1 MLVTVAAS
9 AAAAAPAYAS
19 SAVTGDPWVDQYIEQ
34 VPNAT
39 GEVKTGNT
47 KSRSGLS
54 RQQVQYL
61 SNEGGDRFSSV
72 VAATV
77 PGGPG
82 SGGPGSGGTSSSST
96 ASVSVP
102 SVPAAL
108 GTAIEGDSG
117 GLGLVLPAALIGS
130 VIGAFALAVSRQRRN
145 HS

>member
-39 GEVKTGNT
+39 GEVKTGNE
-47 KSRSGLS
+47 KPHSGLS

-82 SGGPGSGGTSSSST
+82 PSGTSSSSA

-130 VIGAFALAVSRQRRN
+130 IIGAFALAVSRQRRN

>member
-47 KSRSGLS
+47 KSHSGLS
-54 RQQVQYL
+54 RQQVQNL
-61 SNEGGDRFSSV
+61 SNEGGDRFASV

-82 SGGPGSGGTSSSST
+82 SGPGGTSSSST

-108 GTAIEGDSG
+108 GTALEGDSG

-130 VIGAFALAVSRQRRN
+130 VIGAFALAFSRQRRN